1 MTDWGY
7 LGSLAVLLVSLALNA
22 VVLAYR
28 WPRTPA
34 VRRWID
40 RWQTKVTGR
49 ADWSWLGLWTLMIPL
64 TALSLVNVV
73 WQVGTLHCADDSLA
87 LLASGQAALHG
98 QNPFMIAF
106 CSRPSPDPIPYG
118 LPAVGL
124 NALAALSGSVAGI
137 WVVWQLLALA
147 IVPLVWKVAG
157 VDRRYVAVLAATS
170 VLYLP
175 NIMTNIGVD
184 NAIVPVSV
192 LVMLSALEARRSWR
206 RGWNRGVQG
215 IAAILSVAR
224 FPALFPL
231 LGSSAASGPGRWRQF
246 TAVLGVF
253 LGVVLVSYGLWGWDA
268 ISVVY
273 LGEFS
278 RNSGN
283 TLNLL
288 AVLVRQGWLL
298 PSLASA
304 AVQGGVLLALVV
316 WVYYRAYSP
325 RAACAIPLIGVM
337 SLSQYLNFH
346 FLVWLLPLVLL
357 GSAVNAGLFA
367 YAVVAAVDQVVT
379 QQYLGMGLGIWW
391 PYEALGVVLSVLLL
405 YLLVRIL
412 RDEEARIRSAA
423 VPPRPFVGAPD
434 DRTSVPAR

>member
-1 MTDWGY
+1 MIDWGY
-7 LGSLAVLLVSLALNA
+7 LGSLVVLLVSVVLNA

-28 WPRTPA
+28 WPRAPS
-34 VRRWID
+34 VRRLVD
-40 RWQTKVTGR
+40 RWQTKITGR
-49 ADWSWLGLWTLMIPL
+49 ADWSWLGIGTLMVPL
-64 TALSLVNVV
+64 TALTVANLV

-87 LLASGQAALHG
+87 LLASGQAVLHG
-98 QNPFMIAF
+98 QNPFVISF
-106 CSRPSPDPIPYG
+106 CSRPSLDPIPYG

-147 IVPLVWKVAG
+147 VVPLVWKVAG
-157 VDRRYVAVLAATS
+157 ADRRYVSVLAATS
-170 VLYLP
+170 MLYLP

-192 LVMLSALEARRSWR
+192 LLMLLALERRQSVR
-206 RGWNRGVQG
+206 RGWNRGIQG
-215 IAAILSVAR
+215 IAAFLSVAR

-231 LGSSAASGPGRWRQF
+231 LGASSASGPGRWRQF

-253 LGVVLVSYGLWGWDA
+253 LGAVLVSYALWGWDA
-268 ISVVY
+268 VSVVY

-304 AVQGGVLLALVV
+304 GVQGGVLLALVA

-325 RAACAIPLIGVM
+325 RAACALPLIGVM
-337 SLSQYLNFH
+337 SLSQYLNYH
-346 FLVWLLPLVLL
+346 FLVWLLPLVFL
-357 GSAVNAGLFA
+357 GSDVNAGLFA
-367 YAVVAAVDQVVT
+367 YAVVAAVDEVVAE
-379 QQYLGMGLGIWW
+379 QYLGMALGIWW
-391 PYEALGVVLSVLLL
+391 PYEVLGIVLSGLLL
-405 YLLVRIL
+405 YLLIRIL

-423 VPPRPFVGAPD
+423 VPPRRFLGLSDERMPPPTA
-434 DRTSVPAR
+434 

>member
-7 LGSLAVLLVSLALNA
+7 LGSLVVLLVSLVLNA

-28 WPRTPA
+28 WPRAPG
-34 VRRWID
+34 VRRHID

-49 ADWSWLGLWTLMIPL
+49 ADWSWLGLGTLMIPL
-64 TALSLVNVV
+64 TALTLVNIV

-98 QNPFMIAF
+98 QNPFVVSF
-106 CSRPSPDPIPYG
+106 CSRPTLDLIPYG
-118 LPAVGL
+118 LPAVAL
-124 NALAALSGSVAGI
+124 NALAAVSGSVAGV

-147 IVPLVWKVAG
+147 VVPLVWKVG
-157 VDRRYVAVLAATS
+157 GTDRRYLAVLAAAS

-184 NAIVPVSV
+184 NAVVPVSV
-192 LVMLSALEARRSWR
+192 LLMLWALETRGSWR

-215 IAAILSVAR
+215 IAAFLSVAR

-246 TAVLGVF
+246 TAILGVF
-253 LGVVLVSYGLWGWDA
+253 FGAVLVSYGLWGWDA

-273 LGEFS
+273 LGQFS
-278 RNSGN
+278 RGSGN
-283 TLNLL
+283 TLNFL

-316 WVYYRAYSP
+316 WVYYREYSP

-346 FLVWLLPLVLL
+346 FLLWLLPLLLL
-357 GSAVNAGLFA
+357 GSTVTAGLFA
-367 YAVVAAVDQVVT
+367 YAVVAAVDEVVT
-379 QQYLGMGLGIWW
+379 QQYLGMTLGIWW
-391 PYEALGVVLSVLLL
+391 PYEVLGVVLSGLLL

-412 RDEEARIRSAA
+412 RDEETRIRSAA
-423 VPPRPFVGAPD
+423 VPPGSSVGPCPEG
-434 DRTSVPAR
+434 TPSPVP

>member
-7 LGSLAVLLVSLALNA
+7 VGSLSVLLISLVVNA

-28 WPRTPA
+28 WPRVPR

-49 ADWSWLGLWTLMIPL
+49 PNWGWLGLGTLMVPL
-64 TALSLVNVV
+64 AALSLVNVA

-98 QNPFMIAF
+98 GNPFLISF
-106 CSRPSPDPIPYG
+106 CSRPTPDPIPYG
-118 LPAVGL
+118 LPAVAL
-124 NALAALSGSVAGI
+124 DALAAASGSVAGV
-137 WVVWQLLALA
+137 WVVWQFLALSA
-147 IVPLVWKVAG
+147 VPLVWKVAG
-157 VDRRYVAVLAATS
+157 ADRRYVTVLAASS

-175 NIMTNIGVD
+175 NIVTNIGVD
-184 NAIVPVSV
+184 IAIVPVSV
-192 LVMLSALEARRSWR
+192 LVMLCALEARCDGRHRWSH
-206 RGWNRGVQG
+206 GVRGV
-215 IAAILSVAR
+215 AAFLSAAR

-231 LGSSAASGPGRWRQF
+231 LGSSAASGPGRWRMSA
-246 TAVLGVF
+246 TVLGVF
-253 LGVVLVSYGLWGWDA
+253 LGTVLVSYALWGWDA
-268 ISVVY
+268 VSVVY

-278 RNSGN
+278 RSSGN

-298 PSLASA
+298 PSLVSA

-357 GSAVNAGLFA
+357 SSAVNAGLFA
-367 YAVVAAVDQVVT
+367 YAVVAAVDEVVT
-379 QQYLGMGLGIWW
+379 QQYLGMALGIWW
-391 PYEALGVVLSVLLL
+391 PYEVLGVVLSGLLI

-412 RDEEARIRSAA
+412 REEEARIRSAA
-423 VPPRPFVGAPD
+423 VPPGVPVGAFG
-434 DRTSVPAR
+434 DRTPAVRR